1 MAINYQYSIE
11 NQDGYEF
18 HVIRTKIS
26 ILRPQIIN
34 SPLCDTSMFGINA
47 GFFRTWQSSY
57 GCFD

>member
-26 ILRPQIIN
+26 VLRPQIIN
-34 SPLCDTSMFGINA
+34 SPQAQNHNPTLPSILLPTPVP
-47 GFFRTWQSSY
+47 T
-57 GCFD
+57 